1 LAVPA
6 GIHEWEGSAH
16 EFIIVSVSDGVATL
30 RIQRPAVSNA
40 IDITHHP
47 RMHLAL
53 DQIQKGDSGA
63 RAVVI
68 TGSNDVFCS
77 GLDLHSV
84 DLKTQE
90 ARQRAHFE
98 MRRFMDP
105 LILRLSGFRFPIVAA
120 VNGAAVGAG
129 MSLALASD
137 IIIAGESA
145 YFLPSFARLGLVP
158 DAGITFHLARRIG
171 GGRSLSSLMLAEK
184 IDAKT
189 ALDWGLAYA
198 VVPDAEVVRAR
209 RPWRIGSRPGRARCS
224 ARSARLHASTFDNS
238 LQEQLRA
245 ERSAQEMTLETH
257 DCVEGVRA
265 FFEKRE
271 PHFSDRIAGKAQAAR
286 GGPHGARM
294 SSGVVRQ
301 QPPISRAPASYH
313 PRLLGERLFRQGAP
327 LHRFVSAS

>member
-1 LAVPA
+1 MNSL
-6 GIHEWEGSAH
+6 S
-16 EFIIVSVSDGVATL
+16 FTVSDGVATL
-30 RIQRPAVSNA
+30 AIQRTAVSNA
-40 IDITHHP
+40 IDITII
-47 RMHLAL
+47 RAMHTAL
-53 DQIQKGDSGA
+53 DQIQKGEGGA

-77 GLDLHSV
+77 GLDLHSI

-105 LILRLSGFRFPIVAA
+105 LILRLSGFRFPIVAGD
-120 VNGAAVGAG
+120 N
-129 MSLALASD
+129 
-137 IIIAGESA
+137 A

-171 GGRSLSSLMLAEK
+171 GGRSLSSLLLAER

-198 VVPDAEVVRAR
+198 VVPAGEVLVRAQAVAHR
-209 RPWRIGSRPGRARCS
+209 LAAGPCAVLGQIRTLHTS
-224 ARSARLHASTFDNS
+224 AFDNS

-245 ERSAQEMTLETH
+245 ERSAQEMSLETH

-271 PHFSDRIAGKAQAAR
+271 PHFSE
-286 GGPHGARM
+286 H
-294 SSGVVRQ
+294 
-301 QPPISRAPASYH
+301 
-313 PRLLGERLFRQGAP
+313 
-327 LHRFVSAS
+327 

>member
-1 LAVPA
+1 MNSLSFTVA
-6 GIHEWEGSAH
+6 
-16 EFIIVSVSDGVATL
+16 DGVATL
-30 RIQRPAVSNA
+30 TIQRAAVSNA
-40 IDITHHP
+40 IDITII
-47 RMHLAL
+47 RAMHLAL

-68 TGSNDVFCS
+68 AGSNDVFCS
-77 GLDLHSV
+77 GLDLNSV

-137 IIIAGESA
+137 IIIAGENS

-184 IDAKT
+184 ICSKR
-189 ALDWGLAYA
+189 ALEWGLVYE
-198 VVPDAEVVRAR
+198 VVPNAEVVTRAQSVAR
-209 RPWRIGSRPGRARCS
+209 RLATGPCAVLGQI
-224 ARSARLHASTFDNS
+224 RSLHASTFDNS

-271 PHFSDRIAGKAQAAR
+271 PNFSE
-286 GGPHGARM
+286 H
-294 SSGVVRQ
+294 
-301 QPPISRAPASYH
+301 
-313 PRLLGERLFRQGAP
+313 
-327 LHRFVSAS
+327 

>member
-1 LAVPA
+1 MNTLA
-6 GIHEWEGSAH
+6 
-16 EFIIVSVSDGVATL
+16 FTVSDGVATL
-30 RIQRPAVSNA
+30 AIQRSAVSNA
-40 IDITHHP
+40 IDITII
-47 RMHLAL
+47 RAMHLAL
-53 DQIQKGDSGA
+53 DQIQKGDGGA
-63 RAVVI
+63 RAVVL

-77 GLDLHSV
+77 GLDLHSI

-105 LILRLSGFRFPIVAA
+105 LIMRLSGFRYPIVAA
-120 VNGAAVGAG
+120 VNGAAAGAG
-129 MSLALASD
+129 MSLALACD
-137 IIIAGESA
+137 IIVAGDNA

-171 GGRSLSSLMLAEK
+171 GGRSLSALMLAER

-198 VVPDAEVVRAR
+198 VVPAAEVLLRAQAVAHR
-209 RPWRIGSRPGRARCS
+209 LASGPSAVLGQIRALQAS
-224 ARSARLHASTFDNS
+224 AFDNS

-245 ERSAQEMTLETH
+245 ERSAQEMSLEAH

-271 PHFSDRIAGKAQAAR
+271 PHFSE
-286 GGPHGARM
+286 H
-294 SSGVVRQ
+294 
-301 QPPISRAPASYH
+301 
-313 PRLLGERLFRQGAP
+313 
-327 LHRFVSAS
+327 

>member
-1 LAVPA
+1 MNL
-6 GIHEWEGSAH
+6 S
-16 EFIIVSVSDGVATL
+16 FSVTDGVATL
-30 RIQRPAVSNA
+30 SIQRAAVSNA
-40 IDITHHP
+40 IDITII
-47 RMHLAL
+47 RAMHLAL

-77 GLDLHSV
+77 GLDLHSI

-105 LILRLSGFRFPIVAA
+105 LILRLSGFRFPIIAA

-137 IIIAGESA
+137 IIIASEEA

-171 GGRSLSSLMLAEK
+171 GGRSLASLMLAEK
-184 IDAKT
+184 ISAKT

-198 VVPDAEVVRAR
+198 VVPKADVVTRAQAVA
-209 RPWRIGSRPGRARCS
+209 ARLAHGPC
-224 ARSARLHASTFDNS
+224 AVLGQIRSLHASTFDNS

-271 PHFSDRIAGKAQAAR
+271 PNFTEH
-286 GGPHGARM
+286 
-294 SSGVVRQ
+294 
-301 QPPISRAPASYH
+301 
-313 PRLLGERLFRQGAP
+313 
-327 LHRFVSAS
+327 

>member
-1 LAVPA
+1 MNSLAVTVA
-6 GIHEWEGSAH
+6 
-16 EFIIVSVSDGVATL
+16 DGVATL
-30 RIQRPAVSNA
+30 SIQRPQTSNA
-40 IDITHHP
+40 IDISII
-47 RMHLAL
+47 RAMHLAL
-53 DQIQKGDSGA
+53 DQLQKGDSGA
-63 RAVVI
+63 RAVVL

-77 GLDLHSV
+77 GLDLHSI
-84 DLKTQE
+84 DLKSQQ

-120 VNGAAVGAG
+120 VNGAAVGGG

-137 IIIAGESA
+137 IIMVGESA
-145 YFLPSFARLGLVP
+145 YFCPSFARLGLVP

-171 GGRSLSSLMLAEK
+171 GGRSLSALMLAEK
-184 IDAKT
+184 INAKQ

-198 VVPDAEVVRAR
+198 VAPDTEVVAQAQAVAR
-209 RPWRIGSRPGRARCS
+209 RLASGPCAVLGQIRSLS
-224 ARSARLHASTFDNS
+224 ASSFDNS

-271 PHFSDRIAGKAQAAR
+271 PHFSD
-286 GGPHGARM
+286 H
-294 SSGVVRQ
+294 
-301 QPPISRAPASYH
+301 
-313 PRLLGERLFRQGAP
+313 
-327 LHRFVSAS
+327 

>member
-1 LAVPA
+1 MNSLSVAVA
-6 GIHEWEGSAH
+6 
-16 EFIIVSVSDGVATL
+16 DGVATL
-30 RIQRPAVSNA
+30 SIQRPQTSNA
-40 IDITHHP
+40 IDISII
-47 RMHLAL
+47 RAMHLAL
-53 DQIQKGDSGA
+53 DQLQKGDSGV
-63 RAVVI
+63 RAVVL

-77 GLDLHSV
+77 GLDLHSI
-84 DLKTQE
+84 DLKTQQ

-137 IIIAGESA
+137 ILVVGESA
-145 YFLPSFARLGLVP
+145 YFCPSFARLGLVP

-171 GGRSLSSLMLAEK
+171 GGRSLSALMLAEK
-184 IDAKT
+184 IPAKQ
-189 ALDWGLAYA
+189 ALDWGMAYA
-198 VVPDAEVVRAR
+198 VVPDAEVVARAQEVAR
-209 RPWRIGSRPGRARCS
+209 RLASGPCAVLGQI
-224 ARSARLHASTFDNS
+224 RSLHTSSFDNS

-271 PHFSDRIAGKAQAAR
+271 PHFSD
-286 GGPHGARM
+286 H
-294 SSGVVRQ
+294 
-301 QPPISRAPASYH
+301 
-313 PRLLGERLFRQGAP
+313 
-327 LHRFVSAS
+327 